1 MKQSRVCPK
10 CGGTDILIFEGYAG
24 AYGSGNHIMPGHSI
38 FSAVPI
44 DRHICCGCGFV
55 EEWVREEDME
65 KLRKSKKGYR

>member
-24 AYGSGNHIMPGHSI
+24 AYGSGNHIMTGHSI

-55 EEWVREEDME
+55 EE
-65 KLRKSKKGYR
+65 

>member
-24 AYGSGNHIMPGHSI
+24 AYGSGNHIMTGHSI

-44 DRHICCGCGFV
+44 DRPLI
-55 EEWVREEDME
+55 
-65 KLRKSKKGYR
+65 LRL

>member
-24 AYGSGNHIMPGHSI
+24 AYGSGNHIMTGASI
-38 FSAVPI
+38 FSAGPV